1 MGNII
6 IVVAPDRL
14 ELLPELNREF
24 GGDGVHVVVDRR
36 QDNRR
41 QRFEKRSEP
50 ERRLH
55 GRRGHQI
62 QSDLDR
68 LGFAVAAS
76 QQS

>member
-6 IVVAPDRL
+6 IVVARDRL
-14 ELLPELNREF
+14 GEF
-24 GGDGVHVVVDRR
+24 GGADVQVVIDRR
-36 QDNRR
+36 QRSRR
-41 QRFEKRSEP
+41 QRLEKRREA

-76 QQS
+76 QQR